1 LFVFFHLKAYCANG
15 SSALINRLRSCLLIV
30 KI

>member
-15 SSALINRLRSCLLIV
+15 SSALINRLRSCL
-30 KI
+30 